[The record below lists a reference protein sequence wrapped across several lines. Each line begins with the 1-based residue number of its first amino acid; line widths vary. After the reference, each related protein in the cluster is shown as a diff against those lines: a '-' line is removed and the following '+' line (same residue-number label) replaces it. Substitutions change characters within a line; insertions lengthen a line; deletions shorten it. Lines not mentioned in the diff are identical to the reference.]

1 MGELEPESA
10 ELMAY
15 YVRNVAKFN
24 DIADGC
30 RIPRFTTH
38 LNESLL
44 QILGSMDAVRVVEAA
59 VRIGDL
65 GNTSDLKSLRRAVS
79 RQLKARG
86 VAGRKGKRTAPGLL
100 ELVKRISPVLL
111 RYGVPLATSERS
123 LLVLALREIA
133 DELGLSGDPRDEL
146 RRLKRLQA
154 EQERGLRRA
163 LREAIA
169 RGLAPLSP
177 LSPPSNIS
185 LPADREI

>member
-44 QILGSMDAVRVVEAA
+44 QILGSVAAVRVVEAA

-86 VAGRKGKRTAPGLL
+86 VAGRRGKRTAPGLL
-100 ELVKRISPVLL
+100 ELVARICPLLL

-123 LLVLALREIA
+123 VLVRALREIA
-133 DELGLSGDPRDEL
+133 DELGLPGDPRDEL
-146 RRLKRLQA
+146 RRLNRLRA
-154 EQERGLRRA
+154 EQERHVRQVV
-163 LREAIA
+163 REAMA
-169 RGLAPLSP
+169 KGLASFR
-177 LSPPSNIS
+177 S
-185 LPADREI
+185 